1 MYEDQEDVLGL
12 IVTHAQAL
20 IWAMNIAKNH
30 ELADPDVAVTV
41 MEEMQKDS
49 KSIWEE
55 QLWRK
60 VGEGFVDEVKSASIY
75 KFSPETRGPDT

>member
-30 ELADPDVAVTV
+30 ELADPEVAITV

-49 KSIWEE
+49 KTIWEE

-60 VGEGFVDEVKSASIY
+60 VTDGFKEDLQSASIY
-75 KFSPETRGPDT
+75 KFSLDTRGPDT

>member
-20 IWAMNIAKNH
+20 VWSMNLAKNH
-30 ELADPDVAVTV
+30 ELVDPEVAITV
-41 MEEMQKDS
+41 MEDMQKDS

-60 VGEGFVDEVKSASIY
+60 VSAGFMDDVPSASIY
-75 KFSPETRGPDT
+75 KFSQETRGPDT

>member
-20 IWAMNIAKNH
+20 VWSMNLAKNH
-30 ELADPDVAVTV
+30 ELVDPEVAITV

-60 VGEGFVDEVKSASIY
+60 VRDGFMDDLPSASIY

>member
-20 IWAMNIAKNH
+20 IWAMDIAKNH
-30 ELADPDVAVTV
+30 ELADPEVAITV

-49 KSIWEE
+49 KTIWEE

-60 VGEGFVDEVKSASIY
+60 VTDGFKEDLPSASIY
-75 KFSPETRGPDT
+75 KFSLDTRGPDT